1 MPGKAK
7 PAMSEVVKVA
17 RRREIPDGSAIVV
30 EARGRKVALFNSGG
44 SFYAIDNACR
54 HLGGSLGVGGVYG
67 TRVVCPLHGWEYDF
81 TTGASVDDPETRVA
95 CFAVK
100 VEGDDVFIDIQRR
113 AWCTNR
119 DSPTD

>member
-1 MPGKAK
+1 MA
-7 PAMSEVVKVA
+7 ELVRVA
-17 RRREIPDGSAIVV
+17 GRGDIPDGTGKVV

-54 HLGGSLGVGGVYG
+54 HLGGSLGEGDVYG

-95 CFAVK
+95 CFAVT
-100 VEGDDVFIDIQRR
+100 VEGDDVLIEI
-113 AWCTNR
+113 
-119 DSPTD
+119 